1 MKMDSEDAK
10 EMARDVIRT
19 AFYKNE
25 LPQLIG
31 EATGKEGVLMALIG
45 APGDV
50 HINGNSNS
58 SATRGTAHEAMV
70 KQMAHLLWT
79 NLKDMQNKAVQVEK
93 GEITIEE
100 IAPSAAVPK
109 ESGATYENLAL
120 LEITG
125 VE

>member
-10 EMARDVIRT
+10 EMALRVIRT
-19 AFYKNE
+19 AFFKDE

-31 EATGKEGVLMALIG
+31 EATGKEGVLMALVG

-58 SATRGTAHEAMV
+58 SAPRGAAHLAMV

-79 NLKDMQNKAVQVEK
+79 NLKDMQSKAVQFEK

-100 IAPSAAVPK
+100 IAPTTVVPK